1 MYGKNAEDYMSHEAV
16 IQKRKKQS
24 KAVLKE
30 KNGRYHTKQMYKD
43 GIYETVK
50 YEDIQK
56 RLNDGWIIKGR
67 PHKTKKT

>member
-1 MYGKNAEDYMSHEAV
+1 
-16 IQKRKKQS
+16 
-24 KAVLKE
+24 
-30 KNGRYHTKQMYKD
+30 MYKD
-43 GIYETVK
+43 SIYETVK